1 MLETCRSKRVS
12 LKLCDNQLAP
22 GQGVQP
28 MVGYTGRGAFFK
40 LAVFQREGKIAI
52 LVYDRVTKISCKVGK
67 MVAKAKYI

>member
-1 MLETCRSKRVS
+1 
-12 LKLCDNQLAP
+12 
-22 GQGVQP
+22 